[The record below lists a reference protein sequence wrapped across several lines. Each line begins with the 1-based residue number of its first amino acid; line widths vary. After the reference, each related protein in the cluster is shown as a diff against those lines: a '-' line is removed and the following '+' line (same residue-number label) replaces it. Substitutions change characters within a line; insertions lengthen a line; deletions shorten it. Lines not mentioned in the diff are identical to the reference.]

1 MLRRALVFGI
11 LVSIHLWAAGLA
23 DVTRQVRNLTLDP
36 EECYRV
42 RDLNFSKDDIRF
54 FLTDGY
60 LIFAKPIQGV
70 RLAAVFAADVEGGD
84 AEVIVFPPHRSERMS
99 LASFTSSPNLNDHF
113 KTAVLVFSDDTGA
126 ELIGQIHSRPDLAK
140 SPEAGL
146 LVAGSWTSVARN
158 LAASFEIRLISD
170 LFSLR
175 RAANGFFYA
184 GVGGK
189 RLGNFDLLRDPR
201 APEQITIGQVNA
213 LRDRVFFDVWTSFE
227 SRTFREGK
235 RPAPDQADRL
245 RNFRILATLEPN
257 LHLRA
262 TTHATLQAGANP
274 DRVLSFEISRR
285 MRVTAARIDGQS
297 AEILQRESLRANLIR
312 GADNEIFL
320 VLPPTPLQAGRD
332 YQIEFEH
339 EGDVISESGN
349 RVYFVG
355 ARGSWYPNRA
365 GQFADYEIT
374 FRYPKTLS
382 LVATGRVVAETT
394 ENDFRV
400 TRRKTATPVRFAG
413 FNLGDYER
421 ATVSRG
427 RYTVQVCA
435 NRRVESALE
444 ASPHTVVLLPPFSP
458 RGSRTAGAVL
468 AMPDHATRPDPTARL
483 QTLASDV
490 AAALEF
496 MAGRFGPPPLPEITV
511 APIPGSFGQGFP
523 GLIYLSTLSYLA
535 PKERPAGTRT
545 EAASLVLSEILYAHE
560 IAHQWWG
567 NTVTTAGYRDE
578 WLMESLA
585 DYSALLFQEKRHGA
599 RTLESILEKYKN
611 MLLETTPDGKTFE
624 SMGPI
629 VWGARLQTSQAPEAW
644 RAITY
649 QKGAWIMHMLRRRLG
664 DERFFALL
672 AELCRRYRFQ
682 SVTTEQFRL
691 LAKDYLPPR
700 SQDPALEEFFDR
712 WVYST
717 GIPTLKLTHSLQGRA
732 PAYRLRV
739 TITQDGLEEDAGV
752 YVPVEIQFARG
763 KSITRWVRTGS
774 DPVTFNMPLRQ
785 APSKVL
791 LDPGLSVL
799 AIHK

>member
-1 MLRRALVFGI
+1 MLRLALALAL
-11 LVSIHLWAAGLA
+11 LVSTRLWAAGMADLA
-23 DVTRQVRNLTLDP
+23 RQVRGLALDP

-70 RLAAVFAADVEGGD
+70 RVAAVFVADVEGGD

-99 LASFTSSPNLNDHF
+99 LASFTDSPNLNDHF
-113 KTAVLVFSDDTGA
+113 KTAVMIFSDQTGA
-126 ELIGQIHSRPDLAK
+126 ELAAQIRSRTDLSR

-146 LVAGSWTSVARN
+146 LLVGNWSSAARN
-158 LAASFEIRLISD
+158 LAASFEIRLVAD
-170 LFSLR
+170 LLSLR
-175 RAANGFFYA
+175 RTTSGFFYA
-184 GVGGK
+184 GVSG
-189 RLGNFDLLRDPR
+189 RHLGNFDLIRDPR
-201 APEQITIGQVNA
+201 LREQITIGQINT
-213 LRDRVFFDVWTSFE
+213 RQDRVFFDVWTSFE
-227 SRTFREGK
+227 SRAFRTGE
-235 RPAPDQADRL
+235 RRVADDEFQL
-245 RNFRILATLEPN
+245 RGFRILASLEPN

-262 TTHATLQAGANP
+262 TTKATLKAGP
-274 DRVLSFEISRR
+274 DTDRVLSFDISRR
-285 MRVTAARIDGQS
+285 MRVTSVRVDGQP

-312 GADNEIFL
+312 SADNELFL
-320 VLPPTPLQAGRD
+320 VLPSAPLQPGRD

-349 RVYFVG
+349 GVYFVG
-355 ARGSWYPNRA
+355 ARGNWYPNRA
-365 GQFADYEIT
+365 GQFAEYEIA

-382 LVATGRVVAETT
+382 LVATGSVVGEST
-394 ENDFRV
+394 EGDYRV
-400 TRRKTATPVRFAG
+400 TRRKTPTPVRFAG

-421 ATVSRG
+421 ATISRG

-444 ASPHTVVLLPPFSP
+444 PSPSRVVVLPPFSGRTNRNPGNVLTIPEPP
-458 RGSRTAGAVL
+458 R
-468 AMPDHATRPDPTARL
+468 PNPIARL

-496 MAGRFGPPPLPEITV
+496 MADRFGPPPLPEITV
-511 APIPGSFGQGFP
+511 SPIPGSFGQGFP

-535 PKERPAGTRT
+535 PKDRPAIGRLD
-545 EAASLVLSEILYAHE
+545 AGGLMLSDILYAHE
-560 IAHQWWG
+560 IGHQWWG
-567 NTVTTAGYRDE
+567 NTVTTTGYRDE

-585 DYSALLFQEKRHGA
+585 DYSALLFLEKRRGP
-599 RTLESILEKYKN
+599 RTLESVLEKYKSL
-611 MLLETTPDGKTFE
+611 LLETNPDGKTME

-629 VWGARLQTSQAPEAW
+629 VWGARLRSSLAPEAW
-644 RAITY
+644 RTITY

-664 DERFFALL
+664 DDRFLAML

-682 SVTTEQFRL
+682 SVSTDQFRL

-700 SQDPALEEFFDR
+700 SPDPALEEFFDR

-717 GIPTLKLTHSLQGRA
+717 GIPTLKLTHLLLGKA
-732 PAYRLRV
+732 PALRLRV
-739 TITQDGLEEDAGV
+739 TITQDGLEPDAGV

-774 DPVTFNMPLRQ
+774 EPATFDMPLRQ
-785 APSKVL
+785 APAKVVL
-791 LDPGLSVL
+791 NPGLSVL
-799 AIHK
+799 AVRE